1 MFSTAFQRRDY
12 ANTSIQFLPCL
23 RGGGRGADGG
33 VHALLSHIITRPH
46 NINLH
51 GLVEWYEPGNY
62 GQEKCGDDEVS
73 EQRLE
78 AEEEALLL
86 QETVEGVGRQ
96 LLRLGHA
103 VPRGKGLLERV
114 VVAGGG
120 EGVGQGQLLGEAGQ
134 GALLQVVQR
143 VRVERY
149 AHDGCE
155 GRTYG
160 DDKERVGKHELGI
173 DLLYDEDTKGD
184 DQYHHSQTAEEH
196 REVKH
201 LVGARGGDAEVEDC
215 EVQSIARH
223 PPCDEKAEPPTL
235 PTKPPETY
243 EAADGKAGNEV
254 EAEAV
259 GMDAIDR
266 EDGCQ
271 VGGRQGARRAE
282 EQGEEHV
289 EVAEDGLPT
298 VEYLKVDV
306 GPLRGSLF
314 PDKESHEKGGQTEVG
329 GQLRR
334 GKPVEDAAVS
344 KDVEKHQHRRR
355 DDEHAAEVELPEWE
369 AGRHSGV
376 SEAHEDEEDG
386 DEDA

>member
-1 MFSTAFQRRDY
+1 M
-12 ANTSIQFLPCL
+12 
-23 RGGGRGADGG
+23 
-33 VHALLSHIITRPH
+33 
-46 NINLH
+46 
-51 GLVEWYEPGNY
+51 
-62 GQEKCGDDEVS
+62 
-73 EQRLE
+73 
-78 AEEEALLL
+78 LL
-86 QETVEGVGRQ
+86 QQIVEGVRRQ

-103 VPRGKGLLERV
+103 VPRGKGLLECV

-120 EGVGQGQLLGEAGQ
+120 EGVGQRQLLGEAGQ

-215 EVQSIARH
+215 EVQCVARH
-223 PPCDEKAEPPTL
+223 SPCDEKAEPPTL

-271 VGGRQGARRAE
+271 VGGRQGTRRAE
-282 EQGEEHV
+282 EQGETR
-289 EVAEDGLPT
+289 P
-298 VEYLKVDV
+298 
-306 GPLRGSLF
+306 
-314 PDKESHEKGGQTEVG
+314 
-329 GQLRR
+329 
-334 GKPVEDAAVS
+334 
-344 KDVEKHQHRRR
+344 
-355 DDEHAAEVELPEWE
+355 
-369 AGRHSGV
+369 
-376 SEAHEDEEDG
+376 
-386 DEDA
+386 

>member
-1 MFSTAFQRRDY
+1 MFSTAFQRR
-12 ANTSIQFLPCL
+12 
-23 RGGGRGADGG
+23 
-33 VHALLSHIITRPH
+33 
-46 NINLH
+46 
-51 GLVEWYEPGNY
+51 E
-62 GQEKCGDDEVS
+62 
-73 EQRLE
+73 
-78 AEEEALLL
+78 
-86 QETVEGVGRQ
+86 
-96 LLRLGHA
+96 
-103 VPRGKGLLERV
+103 
-114 VVAGGG
+114 
-120 EGVGQGQLLGEAGQ
+120 
-134 GALLQVVQR
+134 
-143 VRVERY
+143 
-149 AHDGCE
+149 
-155 GRTYG
+155 TYG

-184 DQYHHSQTAEEH
+184 DQNHHSQATEEH

-201 LVGARGGDAEVEDC
+201 LVGARGGDSEVEDC
-215 EVQSIARH
+215 EVQCVARH
-223 PPCDEKAEPPTL
+223 SPCDEKAEPPTL

-266 EDGCQ
+266 EDGRE

-289 EVAEDGLPT
+289 EV
-298 VEYLKVDV
+298 
-306 GPLRGSLF
+306 
-314 PDKESHEKGGQTEVG
+314 
-329 GQLRR
+329 
-334 GKPVEDAAVS
+334 VEDAAVS